1 MALKSAENKGE
12 ATEIQQI
19 SVALVRPEGFD
30 LPGLLVRS
38 LSEGL
43 RQVLLA
49 PFDAVC
55 SEY

>member
-12 ATEIQQI
+12 ATEIQRI